1 MTREQ
6 FVSIMESFK
15 RAYDRHEEFCD
26 NLDKLLGTEAA
37 IQVEEHSFL
46 GTIIHVLDLLIDP
59 HVEDIRYLIYEC
71 KWDFDSYNAGCVDEE
86 PDVHD
91 FGALYDFIVQE
102 EKEVVECKKME
113 EQS

>member
-15 RAYDRHEEFCD
+15 RTYDRHEEFCND
-26 NLDKLLGTEAA
+26 LDELLGTEAA
-37 IQVEEHSFL
+37 IQVEEHSFM

-71 KWDFDSYNAGCVDEE
+71 HWDFDSYNSGCIDDE

-91 FGALYDFIVQE
+91 FGAFYDFIVQE
-102 EKEVVECKKME
+102 EKEAVECKKME
-113 EQS
+113 E